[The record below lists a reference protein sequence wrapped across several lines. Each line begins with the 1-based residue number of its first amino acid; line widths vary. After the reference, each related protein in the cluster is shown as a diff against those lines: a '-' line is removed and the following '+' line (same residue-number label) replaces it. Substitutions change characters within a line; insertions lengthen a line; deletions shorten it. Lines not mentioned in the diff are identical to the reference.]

1 MVKIVTAVAVLL
13 VGAAFVAP
21 AARADGIA
29 PEADFKATFH
39 LFNEPEKSL
48 TTSGGATV
56 EIMEEKAVYSNDAG
70 HGFLHDV
77 TGRCLAMGTSESRA
91 FHYNGYCTYV
101 DPDGDLIYSTF
112 DIGRAG
118 DQPVKATKAYTGGT
132 GKYTG
137 LTGSADYAVTR
148 LKNLDKDAPS
158 ILEGHVQGHYRIQ
171 ASVAQSDAPR

>member
-1 MVKIVTAVAVLL
+1 MTKILIAAL
-13 VGAAFVAP
+13 VGAVSVAP
-21 AARADGIA
+21 AARGAGIA

-48 TTSGGATV
+48 TTSGGTTV
-56 EIMEEKAVYSNDAG
+56 EIMEEKAVYTNDAG
-70 HGFLHDV
+70 QGFLHDA
-77 TGRCLAMGTSESRA
+77 TGRCLVMGTSDARV

-101 DPDGDLIYSTF
+101 DLDGDLIYSTF

-132 GKYTG
+132 GKYAG
-137 LTGSADYAVTR
+137 LTGSADYTVTR
-148 LKNLDKDAPS
+148 LKNLDKGAPS

-171 ASVAQSDAPR
+171 ASVAQSEAPQ